1 MLCLYVWAEAH
12 VNHTSSWNYSKL
24 LYRLLASE
32 AVEKNQKR
40 TVLFPGS
47 PAIIF
52 GTSGRT
58 ETDYYRRQELLVS
71 EKILEVQ
78 QENLK
83 CMYKMNNTIV

>member
-1 MLCLYVWAEAH
+1 M
-12 VNHTSSWNYSKL
+12 
-24 LYRLLASE
+24 
-32 AVEKNQKR
+32 
-40 TVLFPGS
+40 LFPGS
-47 PAIIF
+47 PATIF

-83 CMYKMNNTIV
+83 CMYEMNNTIV